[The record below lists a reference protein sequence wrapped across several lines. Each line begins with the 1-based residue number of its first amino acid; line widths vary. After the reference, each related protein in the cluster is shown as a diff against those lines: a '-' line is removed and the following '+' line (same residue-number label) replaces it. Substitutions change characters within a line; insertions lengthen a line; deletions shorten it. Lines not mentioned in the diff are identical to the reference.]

1 MSSDVVK
8 ERLYLPV
15 GLLILGFG
23 LLIVAHYLG
32 LFVVPAEAAMGD
44 VYRILYVHV
53 PCAWVALVVYLL
65 AFLAAVASL
74 WTGSARWDARV
85 EASVEVGLLL
95 NILVLLQGS
104 IWAKPTWG
112 VWWTWDPRLTTTA
125 VMLVSFVGV
134 LLLRSMVH
142 APARRAVVTAVAT
155 IIAFVDVPIVYMSV
169 KWWNSLHQMQ
179 STPETVDSVMHL
191 PLRMGAFGVLFL
203 SLGWIGLRRRA
214 SEVGLV
220 REQDAPDLPT
230 PREPLPM
237 ATPPDSMDLGEFR
250 SRLDRQANP
259 TSSGGEE

>member
-8 ERLYLPV
+8 DRLYLPL
-15 GLLILGFG
+15 GLLVFGFG
-23 LLIVAHYLG
+23 LLAVAHYQG

-53 PCAWVALVVYLL
+53 PCAWVALVIYLL
-65 AFLAAVASL
+65 AFVAAVGSL
-74 WTGSARWDARV
+74 WSGRSRWDARV

-95 NILVLLQGS
+95 NALVLIQGS

-125 VMLVSFVGV
+125 VMLVSFLGV
-134 LLLRSMVH
+134 LVLRSMIH
-142 APARRAVVTAVAT
+142 APARRAVVTAIAT
-155 IIAFVDVPIVYMSV
+155 IVAFVDVPIVYMSV

-203 SLGWIGLRRRA
+203 SLGLIGLRRRVA
-214 SEVGLV
+214 EQGLV
-220 REQDAPDLPT
+220 HEKDAPDLPS
-230 PREPLPM
+230 PKAPL
-237 ATPPDSMDLGEFR
+237 DLGEN
-250 SRLDRQANP
+250 SR
-259 TSSGGEE
+259 GEE